1 MSFFTGSL
9 EDAIDQPKQL
19 TISSHFNL
27 VHNIITSHCRW
38 FIAGGSLLVDNGDL
52 DIYFYRGQD
61 FITALYCFDHNN
73 DVHRSSH
80 SDNAV
85 TFMHQINGSLIQLI
99 FRNFGDPQ
107 TIIDN
112 FDLNKSAQA
121 VDHNGHTYRSAD
133 FFEPL
138 CIRTNQF
145 RWNTVARFD
154 KYIYSKRQLPS
165 REALFSLFTEM
176 LANHNKQLDNYYS
189 GGSDV
194 YLLRHSS
201 SFILSALVYPHFVAY
216 LHTLPIDDAI
226 FFMQNI
232 INYNVF
238 FIPQLTDP
246 SFFVEYL
253 LRLADP
259 CIRPYIPSDVVE
271 LFPEWSI

>member
-1 MSFFTGSL
+1 MDIS
-9 EDAIDQPKQL
+9 QPKQL
-19 TISSHFNL
+19 IVSNHFDL
-27 VHNIITSHCRW
+27 VRSIITNRCRW
-38 FIAGGSLLVDNGDL
+38 FIAGGSLLADNGDL

-61 FITALYCFDHNN
+61 FITALHCFDHNS
-73 DVHRSSH
+73 DVRRSSH

-85 TFMHQINGSLIQLI
+85 TFVHQISGLHIQLI
-99 FRNFGDPQ
+99 FRSFGNPQ

-121 VDHNGHTYRSAD
+121 VDYKGHTYRSAD
-133 FFEPL
+133 FLEPL

-189 GGSDV
+189 GDSDV
-194 YLLRHSS
+194 YLLCHSS
-201 SFILSALVYPHFVAY
+201 SFVFSALVYPHFVAY

-226 FFMQNI
+226 FFTQSI

-238 FIPQLTDP
+238 LIPQLTDP
-246 SFFVEYL
+246 LLFTEHL

-259 CIRPYIPSDVVE
+259 RIRRYIPSDVIS
-271 LFPEWSI
+271 LFPEWGI